1 MSFLQVILE
10 AFRSLG
16 ANLLRTALTML
27 GIIIGIASVVVMLA
41 VGDAVKSF
49 INKEL
54 QLLGSNLMIV
64 SPGGNRTQ
72 GIRARSGSMPSLSL
86 DDAESLN
93 TIKTITGAAPAL
105 NGYFQLTA
113 GNENSNNSVLG
124 ITPTMFTVRNWKVG
138 EGSGITEADVRAAN
152 KVVVI
157 GKRIADQFFYK
168 VDPIGKQIRIDN
180 VPFIVVGVLATEGRS
195 FDMGDVADVAL
206 VPITAARANL
216 IRSAFPRN
224 VHYIIVQA
232 KDDKKMKEAD
242 ADVKDLLRDRHRIR
256 ADMED
261 DFRIENLASYAQ
273 AGAAIGNGLAI
284 GFGIVGAISL
294 VVGGIGIM
302 NIMLVSV
309 TERTREIGIR
319 MAIGAKPRDVLW
331 QFLMEAV
338 VICLVGGAIGIA
350 LAALGA
356 WGITATGKLDVP
368 VTFST
373 IATATVFATVIGIFF
388 GFYPAKRAAGLQPV
402 ECLRYD

>member
-1 MSFLQVILE
+1 MSMIQIVLE

-41 VGDAVKSF
+41 VGDAVKMF
-49 INKEL
+49 INK
-54 QLLGSNLMIV
+54 QLEVLGSNLMIV

-72 GIRARSGSMPSLSL
+72 GIRARSGSQPSLSI
-86 DDAESLN
+86 DDAEALN
-93 TIKTITGAAPAL
+93 SVKTITGAAPAL

-113 GNENSNNSVLG
+113 GSENSNNSVLG
-124 ITPTMFTVRNWKVG
+124 ITAEMLTVRNWTIA
-138 EGSGITEADVRAAN
+138 EGSGITESDVRAAN

-168 VDPIGKQIRIDN
+168 VDPIGKQVRIDN

-216 IRSAFPRN
+216 MRSPFPRN
-224 VHYIIVQA
+224 VHYIIIQA
-232 KDDKKMKEAD
+232 KNDKSMKDAE

-261 DFRIENLASYAQ
+261 DFRVENLAAYAQ
-273 AGAAIGNGLAI
+273 AGAAIGAGLSI

-294 VVGGIGIM
+294 LVGGIGIM

-319 MAIGAKPRDVLW
+319 MAIGAKPRDVLM

-350 LAALGA
+350 LAALAA
-356 WGITATGKLDVP
+356 WGINATGKLTVP
-368 VTFST
+368 ISFNTVA
-373 IATATVFATVIGIFF
+373 IATVFASVVGIFF
-388 GFYPAKRAAGLQPV
+388 GFYPATRAASLQPV